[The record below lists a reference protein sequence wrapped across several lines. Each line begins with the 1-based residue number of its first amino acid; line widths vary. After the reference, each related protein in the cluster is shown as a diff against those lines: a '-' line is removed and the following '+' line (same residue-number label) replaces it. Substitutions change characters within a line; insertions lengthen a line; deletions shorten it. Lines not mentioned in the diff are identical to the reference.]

1 MKNGKVY
8 IGQSAYDLHT
18 RAIRHRY
25 ASQTGSKLRF
35 HQAIRKHGFE
45 AFKWQVLFEHSDR
58 ALVLKKEEAFIIEYQ
73 SMKFELGYNSCA
85 GGTGGF
91 VVPEEKYDEW
101 LTKIT
106 ARSQGKR
113 NARYNGFSDEE
124 LLSEAIKVCLK
135 LGYVPPFQV
144 FRDHSDKW
152 PKSLSKFRFGGRG
165 YLWILN
171 ELCRLTG
178 LPRQRR
184 KWSEESKRLQSGTI
198 TITNGVV
205 TKRIRPDEAIPDGF
219 RRGRAP
225 HKQRLLTG
233 KRCITNGSKNR
244 FIGSDEPIPDGF
256 RIGSFSRAN
265 KTVRGR
271 IWINN
276 EAIELY
282 LNKDADIPEGFKA
295 GRISRRKSNA

>member
-1 MKNGKVY
+1 MIVYKATNMKNGKVY
-8 IGQSAYDLHT
+8 IGQSAYDLHN

-91 VVPEEKYDEW
+91 V
-101 LTKIT
+101 
-106 ARSQGKR
+106 
-113 NARYNGFSDEE
+113 
-124 LLSEAIKVCLK
+124 
-135 LGYVPPFQV
+135 
-144 FRDHSDKW
+144 
-152 PKSLSKFRFGGRG
+152 
-165 YLWILN
+165 
-171 ELCRLTG
+171 
-178 LPRQRR
+178 
-184 KWSEESKRLQSGTI
+184 
-198 TITNGVV
+198 
-205 TKRIRPDEAIPDGF
+205 
-219 RRGRAP
+219 
-225 HKQRLLTG
+225 
-233 KRCITNGSKNR
+233 
-244 FIGSDEPIPDGF
+244 
-256 RIGSFSRAN
+256 
-265 KTVRGR
+265 
-271 IWINN
+271 INN